1 MNATRAAAR
10 AARARRA
17 REMRATRAAG
27 VGRARSGAAVG
38 TRAARGGVARAA
50 PRVVLSRCASL
61 GPRNDDTR
69 ARRATPAR
77 RNRRNERYKE
87 RASRPTPSG
96 RDVPTTA
103 RNSPPSLRR
112 RRTRHCLLVC
122 MVESV
127 PRRGERR
134 NRERTH
140 ALTPEPRRTAKEH
153 THSLPEPRRAA
164 KDHTHSLPE
173 RKTRGLTPRTTPSP
187 RPAYGP
193 SSAGRPRSCA
203 AARRA
208 AAP

>member
-1 MNATRAAAR
+1 
-10 AARARRA
+10 
-17 REMRATRAAG
+17 MRATRAAG

-50 PRVVLSRCASL
+50 PRVLLSRCASL

-77 RNRRNERYKE
+77 RNRRNERNEE

-140 ALTPEPRRTAKEH
+140 ALTPRT
-153 THSLPEPRRAA
+153 TSNR
-164 KDHTHSLPE
+164 E
-173 RKTRGLTPRTTPSP
+173 RTYALTPRTTPSGERSHALTP
-187 RPAYGP
+187 RTKDTRTHSQNHAEPSPCLWTQLGGP
-193 SSAGRPRSCA
+193 SSLLRGRPSRRRSLTM
-203 AARRA
+203 
-208 AAP
+208 